1 MKNEPFM
8 AVNVKKG
15 LQYEL
20 KSIFDTFEY
29 NLIYNEYSQ
38 QDIKVPDPKFWDQI
52 GSKIGIKI

>member
-8 AVNVKKG
+8 TVNVKKG

-29 NLIYNEYSQ
+29 NFIHSEYAQ
-38 QDIKVPDPKFWDQI
+38 QDIKVPDHKLWDQI
-52 GSKIGIKI
+52 GSTIGTKI